1 MGSLEGGLDLTVGP
15 LGLGFWALFS
25 SEVSL
30 TGNDGFS
37 SSEKVYRNYLFCFTM
52 CVVKQTEHNK
62 MCSFTNQPRLFFNY
76 QAAKNIAEF
85 RVSEFSGKF
94 LPYSK

>member
-1 MGSLEGGLDLTVGP
+1 MDGGLDLTVGP

-37 SSEKVYRNYLFCFTM
+37 SSEKVYRNYVFCFTID
-52 CVVKQTEHNK
+52 V
-62 MCSFTNQPRLFFNY
+62 FFY
-76 QAAKNIAEF
+76 QSAQAF
-85 RVSEFSGKF
+85 FQLSGF
-94 LPYSK
+94 GLEITP